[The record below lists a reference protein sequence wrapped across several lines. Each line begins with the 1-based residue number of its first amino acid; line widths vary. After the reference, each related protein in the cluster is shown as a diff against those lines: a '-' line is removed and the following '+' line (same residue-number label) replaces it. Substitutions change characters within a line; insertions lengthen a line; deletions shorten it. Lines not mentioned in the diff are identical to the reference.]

1 VAREC
6 HFCDEFPHCS
16 LLKNLKFII
25 NTLPYDIADK
35 TKNRDVL
42 IQKIF
47 ERVEEVCKGQVSPG
61 YVLDASHTCDYI
73 FYVLDSLDELIGFSL
88 VKVLYGALYIDV
100 ICASGVGKKIIDK
113 VEEMAIHMKNGTSYC
128 VP

>member
-1 VAREC
+1 MNR
-6 HFCDEFPHCS
+6 
-16 LLKNLKFII
+16 I
-25 NTLPYDIADK
+25 YIADK

-47 ERVEEVCKGQVSPG
+47 ERVDEVCQGQVSPD
-61 YVLDASHTCDYI
+61 YVVDASHTCDYI

-88 VKVLYGALYIDV
+88 VKVWYNALYIDV
-100 ICASGVGKKIIDK
+100 ICALGVGKKIIDK